1 MLEHC
6 KFKALTSFS
15 VLFSSAG
22 FFYGYLFSLTAFHP
36 RITQHSPFL
45 SLSSIHIPFSF
56 SKAFALLLFLGGL
69 PYYFSHLSLKVTGSF
84 REFPGSLVV
93 RTLHIHCGGPGLIS
107 G

>member
-6 KFKALTSFS
+6 KLKALTSFS

-22 FFYGYLFSLTAFHP
+22 FFYGYLFSLTAFHQ

-45 SLSSIHIPFSF
+45 SLSSIHIHFSF

-69 PYYFSHLSLKVTGSF
+69 PYFSYLSLKVTGSF
-84 REFPGSLVV
+84 REFPGSLEV